1 VSTSSADFA
10 GLLDSAVHIAFD
22 RAAAE
27 LRGGRPI
34 VIESEHS
41 ATIVAALD
49 GVSPQV
55 YSTFRS
61 FPGAS
66 LVLSAKRGQA
76 LGFNVEHPA
85 GFPLTLLDR
94 KAAQR
99 LATTP
104 HIQAPGEWKQA
115 DAVATAA
122 LDVCKYAL
130 LLPAVLSAP
139 VAAGAELPA
148 DLYRVALDHLI
159 VPAPDALYDLEIV
172 SEAEVPLAGNIQTR
186 FVVLRGGPAPR
197 DQVAV
202 IIGKPDPSKPV
213 PVRVHSACLT
223 GDLFGSLRCDCG
235 EQLKNAVAYLNDA
248 GGGVLLYL
256 DQEGRGIGIGNKMR
270 SYALQDEGFD
280 TIDADGVLGF
290 DSDERRYEFAA
301 AMLAKLGFR
310 RITLLTNNPAK
321 IAALTRAGIEVVS
334 RESLTGSVTAQN
346 LHYLHTKANRANHML
361 EELLHLG
368 EPVVKAGK

>member
-34 VIESEHS
+34 VIESDHS

-115 DAVATAA
+115 DAVAAAA
-122 LDVCKYAL
+122 LDICKYAL

-139 VAAGAELPA
+139 IAAGVELPA

-321 IAALTRAGIEVVS
+321 IAALTRAGIDVVS

-346 LHYLHTKANRANHML
+346 LHYLHTKASRANHML
-361 EELLHLG
+361 DELLHLS

>member
-1 VSTSSADFA
+1 VSTSSTDFA
-10 GLLDSAVHIAFD
+10 GLLDSTVHIAFD
-22 RAAAE
+22 RAAGE
-27 LRGGRPI
+27 LRTGRPI
-34 VIESEHS
+34 VIETDKG
-41 ATIVAALD
+41 ATIIAALD
-49 GVSPQV
+49 GVAPHV
-55 YSTFRS
+55 YSTFRA

-85 GFPLTLLDR
+85 GFPLARLDR

-104 HIQAPGEWKQA
+104 HIEAPADWKQA
-115 DAVATAA
+115 DAAAGAA

-130 LLPAVLSAP
+130 LLPAVLTASVAP
-139 VAAGAELPA
+139 GTKLPA
-148 DLYRVALDHLI
+148 DIYRVALDHLI
-159 VPAPDALYDLEIV
+159 VPAPDTSYELEVV
-172 SEAEVPLAGNIQTR
+172 SEAEVPLVGGIKTR
-186 FVVLRGGPAPR
+186 FMVLRGGPAPR

-202 IIGKPDPSKPV
+202 IIGAPDMSKPV

-235 EQLKNAVAYLNDA
+235 EQLKNAVAYLNAA

-301 AMLAKLGFR
+301 AMLAKLGFN
-310 RITLLTNNPAK
+310 RIIILTNNPAK
-321 IAALTRAGIEVVS
+321 IAALTHAGIEVTA
-334 RESLTGSVTAQN
+334 RESLTGSVTAEN
-346 LHYLHTKANRANHML
+346 LHYLHTKANRAHHML
-361 EELLHLG
+361 DELLQVA
-368 EPVVKAGK
+368 EAGK

>member
-321 IAALTRAGIEVVS
+321 IAALTRAGIDVVS

-368 EPVVKAGK
+368 APVVKAGK

>member
-1 VSTSSADFA
+1 VSTSSADFT
-10 GLLDSAVHIAFD
+10 GLLDSAVHIAYD
-22 RAAAE
+22 RAAGE
-27 LRGGRPI
+27 FRSGRPI
-34 VIESEHS
+34 VIETQDD
-41 ATIVAALD
+41 ATLIAALD
-49 GVSPQV
+49 GVSPHV
-55 YSTFRS
+55 YSIFREI
-61 FPGAS
+61 PDAS
-66 LVLSAKRGQA
+66 LILSAKRGQV

-85 GFPLTLLDR
+85 GFPLALLDR
-94 KAAQR
+94 KAAER

-104 HIQAPGEWKQA
+104 HIQGPTEWKQA
-115 DAVATAA
+115 DGVATAA

-139 VAAGAELPA
+139 IKAGSTLPP

-159 VPAPDALYDLEIV
+159 VPAPDSSYNLEIV
-172 SEAEVPLAGNIQTR
+172 SEAEVPLVGGIHTR
-186 FVVLRGGPAPR
+186 FMVLRGGPAPR

-202 IIGKPDPSKPV
+202 VIGTPDPSKPV

-235 EQLKNAVAYLNDA
+235 EQLKNAVAYLSAA

-270 SYALQDEGFD
+270 SYALQDAGFD

-290 DSDERRYEFAA
+290 ESDERRYEFAA
-301 AMLAKLGFR
+301 AMLAKLGYR
-310 RITLLTNNPAK
+310 RIILLTNNPAK
-321 IAALTRAGIEVVS
+321 IAALTHAGIEVVA
-334 RESLTGSVTAQN
+334 RESLTGSVTAEN

-361 EELLHLG
+361 DELLH
-368 EPVVKAGK
+368 VVEAGK

>member
-34 VIESEHS
+34 VIESDHS

-122 LDVCKYAL
+122 LDICKYAL

-139 VAAGAELPA
+139 VAAGAELPS

-321 IAALTRAGIEVVS
+321 IAALTRAGIDVVS

>member
-1 VSTSSADFA
+1 MSTSSADFT
-10 GLLDSAVHIAFD
+10 GLLDSTVHIAFD
-22 RAAAE
+22 RTAAE
-27 LRGGRPI
+27 LRTGRP
-34 VIESEHS
+34 VIIDTKRG

-49 GVSPQV
+49 GVSPHV
-55 YSTFRS
+55 YSTFREL
-61 FPGAS
+61 PGAS
-66 LVLSAKRGQA
+66 LILSAKRGQA

-104 HIQAPGEWKQA
+104 HIQAPEEWKPA

-122 LDVCKYAL
+122 LDICKYAL

-139 VAAGAELPA
+139 IAAGTALPEN
-148 DLYRVALDHLI
+148 LYRIALDQLV
-159 VPAPDALYDLEIV
+159 VPAPNSSYDLEIV
-172 SEAEVPLAGNIQTR
+172 SEAEVPLVGGIHTR
-186 FVVLRGGPAPR
+186 FMVLRGGPAPR

-202 IIGKPDPSKPV
+202 IIGTPDPSKPV

-235 EQLKNAVAYLNDA
+235 DQLKNAVAYLSAA

-301 AMLAKLGFR
+301 AMLAKLGYR
-310 RITLLTNNPAK
+310 RIILLTNNPTK
-321 IAALTRAGIEVVS
+321 IAALTGAGIEVVA
-334 RESLTGSVTAQN
+334 RESLTGSVTAEN

-361 EELLHLG
+361 DELLH
-368 EPVVKAGK
+368 VVEAGK

>member
-34 VIESEHS
+34 VIESDHS

-122 LDVCKYAL
+122 LDICKYAL

-139 VAAGAELPA
+139 IAAGVELPA

-321 IAALTRAGIEVVS
+321 IAALTRAGIDVVS

-346 LHYLHTKANRANHML
+346 LHYLHTKASRANHML
-361 EELLHLG
+361 DELLHLS